1 MAKKISKIDLIEAGT
16 FEQLRK
22 DIESTKTSVD
32 VLKTA
37 LETVNTISKEIKKN
51 ASSTKK
57 TASGID
63 PSDPKNL
70 KLLNDE
76 IAKGTIL
83 SKQAAEADKLKTTVK
98 RALTVEEQKH
108 KLVLAAANAESK
120 KVAQLKLAEKNSIEA
135 LRAKLSLVTVAW
147 SKLTKEEI
155 ENTKRGQR
163 LFESKK
169 KLTDQIG
176 KLERATG
183 DHRRNVGNYGSALD
197 GLKGKFSRLIGVA
210 SQFGLALGGVA
221 ILKGAIETIS
231 TFNSAIADLSAIT
244 GASGA
249 DLDKYKKAAIEM
261 GNTTKG
267 GAAAVVEAFK
277 LIGSAKPELLAN
289 ADALI
294 KVTDAAK
301 LLSKASGMELPD
313 AAANL
318 TDAMNQFGAGAD
330 QASKFVNVLAA
341 GSKFGAAEIPQIT
354 EALLKFGAVAKTSNV
369 SIEES
374 TALIESLAEKGLKG
388 AEAGTALRNVMLK
401 LSAPDA
407 LPKEAQQM
415 LQDLGVDFEKL
426 KDTSKPFAERL
437 DALKPILKDNAALIK
452 VFGTE
457 NAVAAVNLISSTE
470 RIKEL
475 NEQVTGTQTAF
486 EQASVRSKTLSE
498 AYNSLKETVNGTI
511 LSFADGVDAASGFAG
526 ALDFIR
532 VNLGSIIS
540 VTGNLIKVFLI
551 YKGVQ
556 AALKLKESYQNWK
569 LNSDAIKKTGE
580 NLTDAQ
586 KSAKGFGGALKGIGL
601 SVAIGLAIE
610 LALAFYDVAS
620 GADVALAKTKAFD
633 LYKAGQAGKNKRFI
647 DGITEEIDANNK
659 MLELRVANKEISQE
673 QADLDRK
680 AFLKEKRFF
689 EEVSDFRTGQTKTE
703 NFDIFGKI
711 QRQVDEVNRQIV
723 LAEADIRSLESDPL
737 KNRLLIGAEKG
748 KIKALKE
755 SRGELYAYNQE
766 LKNELHNL
774 NVSTIASK
782 NNTNKRE
789 DNNSKITKSTRST
802 KENTEAIDNE
812 ALALKENTDLL
823 DYRNELL
830 DDFNSQMV
838 DVVGEDIIDLPH
850 SERLLKEYEILLLE
864 SSKSQE
870 EIAND
875 LRDFEIRILK
885 ERQLLFR
892 DLKISTID
900 IDLEIAKKEKAQKE
914 SQNNKLIK
922 LDKDRFDNQKK
933 YINLTNDY
941 LKRSLDNRIAML
953 QQEVEASQRKEDDLR
968 EQANNGNI
976 NAQQSIAEQERI
988 RNEAF
993 KNQAKLTQRKAQL
1006 EAVTAFFTS
1015 YLNAKEAGKTSTEAF
1030 AEASLDKITLES
1042 ILATLP
1048 TFLKGTE
1055 DTGTGGILDND
1066 GGFHAILHPNERV
1079 MTKEQNIGLGGLSN
1093 AEVVSIVQNSKLT
1106 DSMSTISSD
1115 GWGNLK
1121 VLAELNGLKSEL
1133 SEVRKAIENKPV
1145 TDIQLGQITQKTM
1158 EIIHS
1163 TKQGNRTTRS
1173 IFKVK

>member
-1 MAKKISKIDLIEAGT
+1 MGKKFSKIDLIEAGT

-22 DIESTKTSVD
+22 DIESTTTTVD

-76 IAKGTIL
+76 IAKGTTL

-163 LFESKK
+163 LFQSKK
-169 KLTDQIG
+169 NLTDQIG

-183 DHRRNVGNYGSALD
+183 DHRRTVGNYGSALD
-197 GLKGKFSRLIGVA
+197 GLKGKFSGLIGVA

-221 ILKGAIETIS
+221 VIKGFVTTMQENENAIAGFRTIVSDLSNKEFSNFTDKINEVALKSKKSTIEIAQSFETI
-231 TFNSAIADLSAIT
+231 AGL
-244 GASGA
+244 
-249 DLDKYKKAAIEM
+249 
-261 GNTTKG
+261 
-267 GAAAVVEAFK
+267 
-277 LIGSAKPELLAN
+277 N
-289 ADALI
+289 ADFADTAEGMGQVSEAVITL
-294 KVTDAAK
+294 A
-301 LLSKASGMELPD
+301 KASKGELQPT
-313 AAANL
+313 AENL
-318 TDAMNQFGAGAD
+318 VGIMNQFDLA
-330 QASKFVNVLAA
+330 ASESNRTINVLAA
-341 GSKFGAAEIPQIT
+341 GQAVGASSIAQSS
-354 EALLKFGAVAKTSNV
+354 EAYKNFGAVAKGANISL
-369 SIEES
+369 EES
-374 TALIESLAEKGLKG
+374 QALIQSLGKFSIFG
-388 AEAGTALRNVMLK
+388 AEAGTKLRGVTLQLQKANLGYA
-401 LSAPDA
+401 SGQFNINDA
-407 LPKEAQQM
+407 LEEYNKKSQLKTTAQ
-415 LQDLGVDFEKL
+415 EK
-426 KDTSKPFAERL
+426 
-437 DALKPILKDNAALIK
+437 DALAQK
-452 VFGTE
+452 VFGAE
-457 NAVAAVNLISSTE
+457 NITAGKILSDNIPLIEKFT
-470 RIKEL
+470 
-475 NEQVTGTQTAF
+475 QGVTGTSEAQKA
-486 EQASVRSKTLSE
+486 AAINSDTLSNKLLE
-498 AYNSLKETVNGTI
+498 LKNGLINVFTT
-511 LSFADGVDAASGFAG
+511 SDTASGGMNILKSAVGFLADNMG
-526 ALDFIR
+526 GVLRTMTKLIAVFI
-532 VNLGSIIS
+532 V
-540 VTGNLIKVFLI
+540 

-556 AALKLKESYQNWK
+556 ATLKLKESYQNWK

-586 KSAKGFGGALKGIGL
+586 KGAKGFGGALKGIGL

-610 LALAFYDVAS
+610 LGTALFRIAS
-620 GADVALAKTKAFD
+620 GAQDAERRVKSMQRGISNGSKI
-633 LYKAGQAGKNKRFI
+633 AGNYLDQL
-647 DGITEEIDANNK
+647 TEEVGLNK
-659 MLELRVANKEISQE
+659 INQAQMDELIKKEV
-673 QADLDRK
+673 RK
-680 AFLKEKRFF
+680 INVMRDK
-689 EEVSDFRTGQTKTE
+689 TKTE
-703 NFDIFGKI
+703 LEAFKQTEGYRQAEAKNAVFRTKEDLMQIAIFGDKK
-711 QRQVDEVNRQIV
+711 EK
-723 LAEADIRSLESDPL
+723 LF
-737 KNRLLIGAEKG
+737 LLNSALTEYNGY
-748 KIKALKE
+748 LKE
-755 SRGELYAYNQE
+755 QKIEMIQS
-766 LKNELHNL
+766 NL
-774 NVSTIASK
+774 AAEENNVQ
-782 NNTNKRE
+782 
-789 DNNSKITKSTRST
+789 ITKQTKST
-802 KENTEAIDNE
+802 KENTEAIRYETKAIDENVEARKNLFEGMDLDAILSLERERAILAADVALIEAQITLEKAKQNGSNAEIVAAEQKVKEAKIAAINAQLQLDKFKTDNPNE
-812 ALALKENTDLL
+812 KLKLEQQAELDILSLNVIDKENI
-823 DYRNELL
+823 E
-830 DDFNSQMV
+830 
-838 DVVGEDIIDLPH
+838 
-850 SERLLKEYEILLLE
+850 
-864 SSKSQE
+864 
-870 EIAND
+870 
-875 LRDFEIRILK
+875 
-885 ERQLLFR
+885 
-892 DLKISTID
+892 
-900 IDLEIAKKEKAQKE
+900 KK
-914 SQNNKLIK
+914 N
-922 LDKDRFDNQKK
+922 FDNQKK
-933 YINLTNDY
+933 YIDLTNDY
-941 LKRSLDNRIAML
+941 LQRSLDDRIAML
-953 QQEVEASQRKEDDLR
+953 QKEVEASQKKEDDLR

-1030 AEASLDKITLES
+1030 AEASLDKITLEA
-1042 ILATLP
+1042 IMATLP

-1055 DTGTGGILDND
+1055 DTGLGGTLDND

-1093 AEVVSIVQNSKLT
+1093 ADVVSIVQNSKLT
-1106 DSMSTISSD
+1106 ESMSTISSD